1 MNIKSGLVLKNI
13 GTGYAVIPVG
23 GSGTDFRG
31 VVRLNATGA
40 EIWRGLEE
48 GLDAEMICARIA
60 AKYTVPD
67 SSALLKDV
75 EAAIAQ
81 FRSEGLLED

>member
-1 MNIKSGLVLKNI
+1 MKPKNGLLLRKI

-23 GSGTDFRG
+23 GSDTDFRG

-48 GLDAEMICARIA
+48 GLGPEEICARIA
-60 AKYTVPD
+60 ARYTVPD
-67 SSALLKDV
+67 PSALRKDV
-75 EAAIAQ
+75 HDAISQ
-81 FRSEGLLED
+81 FRWEGLLDE